1 MHLALPP
8 RASRVAVPS
17 LAIGVL
23 LAFAPLASAQRTGT
37 QRTSVQ
43 RSTATAPPAWP
54 AITAEM
60 RPWTRWWWH
69 GSAVN
74 ERDLTANLD
83 AYRRAGLGGVEVT
96 PIYGVKGAEQEF
108 IPYLSPRWVSMLEH
122 TLTESKRL
130 GLGVD

>member
-8 RASRVAVPS
+8 RASRVAVPA

-43 RSTATAPPAWP
+43 RTTATAPPAWP
-54 AITAEM
+54 AITSEM
-60 RPWTRWWWH
+60 RPWTRWWGH

-74 ERDLTANLD
+74 PADLSANLQ
-83 AYRRAGLGGVEVT
+83 AYRRVGLGG
-96 PIYGVKGAEQEF
+96 GASTA
-108 IPYLSPRWVSMLEH
+108 IS
-122 TLTESKRL
+122 
-130 GLGVD
+130 